1 MLTFFILLSL
11 IKYKKEQEIQDGWIG
26 HIIPFELVQLTLLK
40 QDYDEIK
47 DLESKMA
54 EIPSEYESILEEM
67 TEDQKEACKDVL
79 NEDGNEFV
87 PKEVSKM
94 VKMLKKD
101 KTEESI
107 QLYDILSKVE
117 SLMKDE
123 KDTKA
128 AIKKKNAELQ
138 DKTKETIENL
148 SDEEAIE
155 LLEEKWIVPVNNNIH
170 KLPES
175 IIDEFVRKIQTL
187 TDKYAVTLM
196 DIEKQIDDTEA
207 ELSSMMDD
215 LDGNEYDMK
224 GLGELKSLLLGE

>member
-1 MLTFFILLSL
+1 
-11 IKYKKEQEIQDGWIG
+11 
-26 HIIPFELVQLTLLK
+26 
-40 QDYDEIK
+40 
-47 DLESKMA
+47 MA

-79 NEDGNEFV
+79 NEDGNAFV

-128 AIKKKNAELQ
+128 AIKKKSAELQ

>member
-1 MLTFFILLSL
+1 
-11 IKYKKEQEIQDGWIG
+11 
-26 HIIPFELVQLTLLK
+26 
-40 QDYDEIK
+40 
-47 DLESKMA
+47 
-54 EIPSEYESILEEM
+54 
-67 TEDQKEACKDVL
+67 
-79 NEDGNEFV
+79 
-87 PKEVSKM
+87 
-94 VKMLKKD
+94 
-101 KTEESI
+101 
-107 QLYDILSKVE
+107 
-117 SLMKDE
+117 MKDE

-128 AIKKKNAELQ
+128 AIKKKSAELQ
-138 DKTKETIENL
+138 EKTKETIENL

-215 LDGNEYDMK
+215 LVGNEYDMK
-224 GLGELKSLLLGE
+224 GLGELKALLLGE

>member
-1 MLTFFILLSL
+1 
-11 IKYKKEQEIQDGWIG
+11 
-26 HIIPFELVQLTLLK
+26 
-40 QDYDEIK
+40 
-47 DLESKMA
+47 
-54 EIPSEYESILEEM
+54 
-67 TEDQKEACKDVL
+67 
-79 NEDGNEFV
+79 
-87 PKEVSKM
+87 
-94 VKMLKKD
+94 
-101 KTEESI
+101 
-107 QLYDILSKVE
+107 
-117 SLMKDE
+117 MKDE

-155 LLEEKWIVPVNNNIH
+155 LLKEKWIVPVNDNIH

-215 LDGNEYDMK
+215 LVGNEYDMK